1 MNSIG
6 LLCGLGAMACLASG
20 VAWANGT
27 EPASEHVAP
36 PVVMPLPGAVPVPPV
51 WLPAPMPFAPI
62 HPMFPGGGMVWS
74 PMPYYPAV
82 PPAVMAVPPGW
93 FPYVMVLVPAPMPAG
108 IAPEQAA
115 ATPLPTAPAAEGAAA
130 VAPTDLSAVP
140 VVPIPAEVDYGPI
153 APVPVV
159 ALTDPDEARA
169 PVEPIRPL
177 PAADYGPVAP
187 TPVVNLA
194 GLEKAFGGQAA
205 GRKPASVEGLSF
217 APTAIDYG
225 PVAPTPVVSLINPRK
240 QPAAKS
246 AGAKPGPPKAAAKPA
261 RATQPVKKRLCWHN
275 GIVGPC
281 D

>member
-6 LLCGLGAMACLASG
+6 LLRGLGAMACLASG
-20 VAWANGT
+20 AAWANGT
-27 EPASEHVAP
+27 EPASEHAAP
-36 PVVMPLPGAVPVPPV
+36 PLVMPLPGALPVPPV

-74 PMPYYPAV
+74 PMPYYPAM

-115 ATPLPTAPAAEGAAA
+115 ATPLPPVPAAAQDTA
-130 VAPTDLSAVP
+130 VVP
-140 VVPIPAEVDYGPI
+140 VPAEVDYGPI
-153 APVPVV
+153 APAPVV
-159 ALTDPDEARA
+159 ALIDPDQARA
-169 PVEPIRPL
+169 SAEPIMPL

-194 GLEKAFGGQAA
+194 GLDKAFGVQAA
-205 GRKPASVEGLSF
+205 GKKPAPVEGLSF

-225 PVAPTPVVSLINPRK
+225 PVAPTPVVRLVNPGK

-246 AGAKPGPPKAAAKPA
+246 VGAKPGLPKAAAKPA
-261 RATQPVKKRLCWHN
+261 RATQPAKKRLCWHN